1 MLYQSHKTDDA
12 IKQHWRDQPW
22 CFAQTLLTVAAT
34 RRQHGVLDGDRAAG
48 VCSVRWVAHGDDGHR
63 AFCLTRHGT
72 HLFLP

>member
-12 IKQHWRDQPW
+12 IKQRRQDQPR
-22 CFAQTLLTVAAT
+22 CFAQTLLTVAT
-34 RRQHGVLDGDRAAG
+34 TWRQHGVFDGDRAAG
-48 VCSVRWVAHGDDGHR
+48 VRSVWWVAHGDDGHR